1 MMTGTRPT
9 LAARFTSMENSISRK
24 QVDTLRSLASFRALP
39 DAAAATLAANA
50 VRRTFAADETLFLEG
65 SDAGGI
71 FVVLSGEVRVVRT
84 SRGRRHV
91 MHTEG
96 RGGTLGE
103 APVFDGHPYPATAIA
118 ATPVETL
125 YIDRAALDRAIRA
138 SPEIAWFFLS
148 RLAGRVRLLVERIDR
163 LATAP
168 VSARLCEYLLD
179 RGSSA
184 SNIVPITQEGLAE
197 ELGTVR
203 EVVVR
208 TLRMLRERGA
218 IRAAGRGRI
227 EIVDVAA
234 LREAA
239 AER

>member
-1 MMTGTRPT
+1 MIDREPQHA
-9 LAARFTSMENSISRK
+9 LHA
-24 QVDTLRSLASFRALP
+24 LASFRALRS
-39 DAAAATLAANA
+39 TAANA
-50 VRRTFAADETLFLEG
+50 LVAEAVPRIFAPDDLLFREGAD
-65 SDAGGI
+65 AHGI

-91 MHTEG
+91 LHTER

-103 APVFDGHPYPATAIA
+103 APVFDGRPYPATAIA
-118 ATPVETL
+118 ATAVDTL

-148 RLAGRVRLLVERIDR
+148 RLAGRVRLLLERVDR

-168 VSARLCEYLLD
+168 VSTRLCEYLLEQA
-179 RGSSA
+179 SSTNNVV
-184 SNIVPITQEGLAE
+184 SITQEGLAE

-208 TLRMLRERGA
+208 TLRILRERGI

-227 EIVDVAA
+227 EIVDAAA
-234 LREAA
+234 LKEATSG
-239 AER
+239 R

>member
-1 MMTGTRPT
+1 VRQLPDVH
-9 LAARFTSMENSISRK
+9 ADE
-24 QVDTLRSLASFRALP
+24 LRSLDTFRGLP
-39 DAAAATLAANA
+39 AAAATALEAQA
-50 VRRTFAADETLFLEG
+50 VPRTFAPDEPLFREG
-65 SDAGGI
+65 SDARGI
-71 FVVLSGEVRVVRT
+71 FIVLEGEVRVVRT

-91 MHTEG
+91 LHTER

-118 ATPVETL
+118 ATAVGAL

-148 RLAGRVRLLVERIDR
+148 RLAGRVRLLLERVDR

-168 VSARLCEYLLD
+168 VNARLCGYLLEQASPG
-179 RGSSA
+179 GS
-184 SNIVPITQEGLAE
+184 IVTITQEGLAE

-208 TLRMLRERGA
+208 TLRILRERGA
-218 IRAAGRGRI
+218 IRSAGRGRI

-234 LREAA
+234 LRAA
-239 AER
+239 ATER